1 MDMNRI
7 KQVLKLCWLELLMI
21 LCGAVL
27 VLFPNSAVA
36 LATKALAWIL
46 VIVGVFRVIGNL
58 NSRGKDLSDWIFA
71 ALFLLAGFYMI
82 ANPLSISNLI
92 GRIFGVFM
100 ILQGLK
106 NLKGSV
112 YGSAKVLS
120 TVTLIA
126 GIVLLL
132 LPKTLINTILGF
144 AGLVLIVIGAINL
157 IDKLRHGNR
166 ITDGSDPNIIDADE

>member
-1 MDMNRI
+1 M
-7 KQVLKLCWLELLMI
+7 
-21 LCGAVL
+21 
-27 VLFPNSAVA
+27 
-36 LATKALAWIL
+36 
-46 VIVGVFRVIGNL
+46 
-58 NSRGKDLSDWIFA
+58 
-71 ALFLLAGFYMI
+71 
-82 ANPLSISNLI
+82 
-92 GRIFGVFM
+92 
-100 ILQGLK
+100 
-106 NLKGSV
+106 
-112 YGSAKVLS
+112 LS